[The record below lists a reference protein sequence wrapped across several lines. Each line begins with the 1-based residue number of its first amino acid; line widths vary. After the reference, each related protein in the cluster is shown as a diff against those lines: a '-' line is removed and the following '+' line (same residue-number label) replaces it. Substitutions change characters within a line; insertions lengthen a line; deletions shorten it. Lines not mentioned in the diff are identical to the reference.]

1 MNNVPN
7 ITLNNGVRMPILGL
21 GVYQIDDLKVCERTV
36 TDALQ
41 LGYRLIDTAAVYEN
55 ESAVGAAIRQ
65 SGLPREEVFV
75 TSKLWVQDFGYEKA
89 LRGFEQSLRNLGLD
103 YLDLYLLH
111 KPYGDYYG
119 AWRALEKLYREGR
132 IRAIGVTSF
141 WNERL
146 ADLCHFN
153 EVTPALNQ
161 VETNVWWQQ
170 WPAQELMQRMG
181 ICHQTWAPFAE
192 GFNDVFHHP
201 LLTQIAL
208 KHQKTVAQVMLRF
221 FIQRGIAVIPKTVHR
236 ERLAEN
242 IDIFDFEL
250 DAEDMAQ
257 IRTLDHGHSLLS
269 DDMDVN
275 EALSMIE
282 YEFHD

>member
-1 MNNVPN
+1 MKVPS
-7 ITLNNGVRMPILGL
+7 ITLNNGVEMPVLGL
-21 GVYQIDDLKVCERTV
+21 GVYQIDDLNICKRTV
-36 TDALQ
+36 SDALD

-55 ESAVGAAIRQ
+55 ESAVGAAIR
-65 SGLPREEVFV
+65 SSSVRREDIFV
-75 TSKLWVQDFGYEKA
+75 TSKLWVQDFGYERA
-89 LRGFEQSLRNLGLD
+89 LRGFERSLDKLGLD
-103 YLDLYLLH
+103 YIDLYLLH

-119 AWRALEKLYREGR
+119 AWRALEKLYKEGR
-132 IRAIGVTSF
+132 VRAIGVTSF

-170 WPAQELMQRMG
+170 WPAEEFMKKMG

-192 GFNDVFHHP
+192 GFGDVFHNP
-201 LLTQIAL
+201 LLERIAL
-208 KHQKTVAQVMLRF
+208 KHSRTTAQVMLRF
-221 FIQRGIAVIPKTVHR
+221 FLQCGIAVIPKTVHR

-242 IDIFDFEL
+242 IDVFGFSL
-250 DAEDMAQ
+250 DEEDMKA
-257 IRTLDHGHSLLS
+257 IRTLDNGRSLLS
-269 DDMDVN
+269 DDMDVD

-282 YEFHD
+282 YTFE